1 MFLCLCSYD
10 VITEFRVNRCGKLC
24 NIHLCFWSNMKH
36 QILNYIWSSST
47 IQLHGIIGKG
57 ALITFC
63 ILSYCFVCLS
73 CLYVCFFVWF
83 WFELICFVCLF
94 VCSFVCLFVCLM
106 YLYIISF
113 LYCVFVWFVDLW
125 FIGWLFVWFVD
136 WLIFSL
142 IDQLLVCN
150 FGRLVFVVL
159 LVTNH
164 VAVCPLACLNPSD
177 P

>member
-57 ALITFC
+57 ALITFY
-63 ILSYCFVCLS
+63 ILSYCFACLS
-73 CLYVCFFVWF
+73 CLYVCFLFDFDLSWFV
-83 WFELICFVCLF
+83 LFVCLF
-94 VCSFVCLFVCLM
+94 NVLIYYFFLVLCVCLIC
-106 YLYIISF
+106 
-113 LYCVFVWFVDLW
+113 W

-159 LVTNH
+159 LVANH
-164 VAVCPLACLNPSD
+164 VAVCPLACLTPSD